1 MNLKKLLAAA
11 TSVLTVSIAA
21 LIILLILTYAHPSD
35 GGGFAEDVR
44 QNLNY
49 AESTE
54 NINNPDQG
62 FYRPVY
68 VRVTDGGADYNKG
81 IISASTQ
88 LYHLRIDISAF
99 SGAVN
104 GVADKPL
111 SESAVSGL
119 EELLSFLNQN
129 EKSAVVRFAYDPF
142 YGGEKNK
149 ESELQTMLNHIKQ
162 VCPVLNRFQTAITAI
177 EAGMIGPW
185 GEMHSSSIADA
196 AHITPVLETF
206 LSNTEDIPVLAR
218 TPKMIYDYL
227 GITVNQIENY
237 AVSSTDKAYRL
248 GIYNDGYLGSQTD
261 VGTYTNREKEVEF
274 LSKQTAHLPYGGEVV
289 VPDSSLHDID
299 KCLPEMFKM
308 HLSYLNIEWNNKVI
322 EKWKNTNYTSACGNE
337 NLYFGKTAF
346 NYIENRMGYRFVLT
360 ESLFNCSGSKLK
372 ISLTIKNVGFGN
384 LNKQKQTKLLF
395 VNEDGEVALTRQ
407 AENFTGCSSV
417 NYETDLTLK
426 NGKYAVYLC
435 IYGGETAGKPHYAL
449 QFANNEIWND
459 ALKAN
464 KIGEIEITKN
474 ISAV

>member
-1 MNLKKLLAAA
+1 M
-11 TSVLTVSIAA
+11 
-21 LIILLILTYAHPSD
+21 
-35 GGGFAEDVR
+35 
-44 QNLNY
+44 
-49 AESTE
+49 
-54 NINNPDQG
+54 
-62 FYRPVY
+62 
-68 VRVTDGGADYNKG
+68 
-81 IISASTQ
+81 
-88 LYHLRIDISAF
+88 
-99 SGAVN
+99 
-104 GVADKPL
+104 
-111 SESAVSGL
+111 
-119 EELLSFLNQN
+119 
-129 EKSAVVRFAYDPF
+129 RFAYDPF

-149 ESELQTMLNHIKQ
+149 EPELQTMLNHIKQ

-177 EAGMIGPW
+177 EAGMIGSW

-435 IYGGETAGKPHYAL
+435 IYGGETAGKPQYAL

>member
-1 MNLKKLLAAA
+1 M
-11 TSVLTVSIAA
+11 TVSIAA

-68 VRVTDGGADYNKG
+68 VRVTDGGAGYNKG

-237 AVSSTDKAYRL
+237 AVSSTDKAYCL

-360 ESLFNCSGSKLK
+360 ESLFNCSGNQLK

-407 AENFTGCSSV
+407 AENFTGCSNV

-435 IYGGETAGKPHYAL
+435 IYGGESEGKPHYAL
-449 QFANNEIWND
+449 QFANNQIWND

>member
-11 TSVLTVSIAA
+11 TSVLAVSIAA

-54 NINNPDQG
+54 KINNPDQG

-68 VRVTDGGADYNKG
+68 VRVTDGGASYNKG

-111 SESAVSGL
+111 SEIAVSGL
-119 EELLSFLNQN
+119 EELFSFLNQN
-129 EKSAVVRFAYDPF
+129 EKSAVVRFAYDPSF
-142 YGGEKNK
+142 GGEKNK
-149 ESELQTMLNHIKQ
+149 EPELQTMLNHIKQ
-162 VCPVLNRFQTAITAI
+162 VCPVLNRFQTTITAI

-206 LSNTEDIPVLAR
+206 LSKTEDIPVLAR

-227 GITVNQIENY
+227 GITVSQIENY

-248 GIYNDGYLGSQTD
+248 GIYNDGYLGSETD
-261 VGTYTNREKEVEF
+261 LGTYTNREKEVEF

-289 VPDSSLHDID
+289 VPDSPLHDID
-299 KCLPEMFKM
+299 KCLPEMFKI
-308 HLSYLNIEWNNKVI
+308 HLSYLNIEWHNNVI
-322 EKWKNTNYTSACGNE
+322 SKWKNTDYTSACGNE

-360 ESLFNCSGSKLK
+360 ESLFNFSGSKLK
-372 ISLTIKNVGFGN
+372 ISLAIKNVGFGN
-384 LNKQKQTKLLF
+384 LNKQKRTKLLF

-407 AENFTGCSSV
+407 AENFTGCGSV
-417 NYETDLTLK
+417 NYEADLNLK
-426 NGKYAVYLC
+426 NGKYTVYLC
-435 IYGGETAGKPHYAL
+435 IYGGETEGKPLYAL

-474 ISAV
+474 LSAV

>member
-1 MNLKKLLAAA
+1 M
-11 TSVLTVSIAA
+11 
-21 LIILLILTYAHPSD
+21 
-35 GGGFAEDVR
+35 
-44 QNLNY
+44 
-49 AESTE
+49 
-54 NINNPDQG
+54 
-62 FYRPVY
+62 
-68 VRVTDGGADYNKG
+68 
-81 IISASTQ
+81 
-88 LYHLRIDISAF
+88 
-99 SGAVN
+99 
-104 GVADKPL
+104 
-111 SESAVSGL
+111 
-119 EELLSFLNQN
+119 
-129 EKSAVVRFAYDPF
+129 RFAYDPF

-149 ESELQTMLNHIKQ
+149 EPELQTMLNHIKQ

-346 NYIENRMGYRFVLT
+346 N
-360 ESLFNCSGSKLK
+360 
-372 ISLTIKNVGFGN
+372 
-384 LNKQKQTKLLF
+384 
-395 VNEDGEVALTRQ
+395 
-407 AENFTGCSSV
+407 
-417 NYETDLTLK
+417 
-426 NGKYAVYLC
+426 
-435 IYGGETAGKPHYAL
+435 
-449 QFANNEIWND
+449 
-459 ALKAN
+459 
-464 KIGEIEITKN
+464 
-474 ISAV
+474 